1 MCVSVCFS
9 EAAKEKEKKKEK
21 KIQQVVRTKKLGRS
35 TQGEVR
41 SEGKKQKEEKEGKGE
56 KSGRNKKWKKRDLKS
71 RYGAS
76 VVESG
81 VAVPPE
87 LLLLDRQTDRQAVRQ
102 ADEAEEE

>member
-1 MCVSVCFS
+1 MSVCFS
-9 EAAKEKEKKKEK
+9 EAAKEEVEKKERKV
-21 KIQQVVRTKKLGRS
+21 QQVVRTRKLGRS

-41 SEGKKQKEEKEGKGE
+41 SKGKKQKGGERRKGVKGK
-56 KSGRNKKWKKRDLKS
+56 KKNISGGKRDFKS

-87 LLLLDRQTDRQAVRQ
+87 LLLLDRQTADRQAGR
-102 ADEAEEE
+102 